1 MLPDHSGSLFLGGWL
16 LVSNVKF
23 GSPLSMCEVGHTWF
37 CRNVPWKSSEDTCSS
52 LSWDWLP
59 LPQGTGTH
67 VPHGHSFQ
75 QLRWS
80 CGPVLQRSDRWATGR
95 LWFVCEIEEGWQF
108 QVSWHLQRLGTSKW
122 KVLCWEVGKWRRW
135 RQVIPVSRLRTTKYH
150 LKVHLNNVGDLN
162 DMECDDIA
170 SQTVNS
176 IGDFRRVFVR

>member
-1 MLPDHSGSLFLGGWL
+1 M
-16 LVSNVKF
+16 SNVKF
-23 GSPLSMCEVGHTWF
+23 GSPSPKVSVETSYRGIGRSQMVLQKRAM
-37 CRNVPWKSSEDTCSS
+37 KDTCSS

-59 LPQGTGTH
+59 LPQETGTH

-122 KVLCWEVGKWRRW
+122 KVLCWKVGKWRRW

-150 LKVHLNNVGDLN
+150 LKVHLNNVGDLY